1 MIAYFAIVVGT
12 LAAGV
17 LRLDLP
23 PDLIDPARAVAVA
36 PPEAAANEQA
46 VAAWK
51 QARSAA
57 QAGRAS
63 DAYRLTYSALHADP
77 AFADARKLLG
87 YVPFRETW
95 CTTFASKQL
104 AAGKVWHAQ
113 FGWLPEADVARY
125 DQGERYFR
133 GRWMPVETEAKL
145 RIGIN
150 QGWRVETEHYNV
162 LTNDSLQTGVA
173 LGQRLEQIRAVW
185 WQLFAGFV
193 LDEAELTRQ
202 FGSQSPRKRIG
213 RQHKVI
219 VFRNQAEYQAALER
233 EQPNIAGTLGI
244 YFDKQRTAYF
254 FAGDQQHT
262 GTLWHEAAHQLF
274 TESANGARDVGRK
287 HNFWVI
293 EGVACYFES
302 AAPNWEEGYVSMG
315 GAEAGRLPAARQRLL
330 EDNFY
335 VPLAELVTLGMAD
348 VQANPNI
355 AKLYSQF
362 AGLATFFMQADD
374 GQYREPF
381 VAYLRAVYDGRADET
396 TLSRLM
402 NKSYA
407 ELDQAYRQWLQS
419 Q

>member
-1 MIAYFAIVVGT
+1 MAVYLVAMIGAM
-12 LAAGV
+12 LAGE
-17 LRLDLP
+17 LRLYLP
-23 PDLIDPARAVAVA
+23 PDLIDPAHSVAVPQA
-36 PPEAAANEQA
+36 DALPVEQATSVWQQAEAAAQT
-46 VAAWK
+46 
-51 QARSAA
+51 
-57 QAGRAS
+57 GRAS
-63 DAYRLTYSALHADP
+63 EAYRLTFLSLHHEAGFTP
-77 AFADARKLLG
+77 ARKLLG
-87 YVPFRETW
+87 YVPYQETW
-95 CTTFASKQL
+95 RTPFAAKQL
-104 AAGKVWHAQ
+104 AAGKVWNSQ

-125 DQGERYFR
+125 EQGERYFR

-145 RIGIN
+145 RLTIN
-150 QGWRVETEHYNV
+150 QGWRVETDHYTV

-173 LGQRLEQIRAVW
+173 LAQRLEQIRAVW

-193 LDEAELTRQ
+193 LDSAELQQRFSGTPARVR
-202 FGSQSPRKRIG
+202 PNK
-213 RQHKVI
+213 QHKVI
-219 VFRNQAEYQAALER
+219 VFRNKAEYAAALER

-254 FAGDQQHT
+254 FSGDEQHT

-274 TESANGARDVGRK
+274 TESATSARDVGRK
-287 HNFWVI
+287 HNFWAI

-302 AAPNWEEGYVSMG
+302 AAPNWDEGYVAMG
-315 GAEAGRLPAARQRLL
+315 GPDAGRLPAARQRLL
-330 EDNFY
+330 QDNFY
-335 VPLAELVTLGMAD
+335 VPLAELVTLSMAD

-407 ELDQAYRQWLQS
+407 ELDQAYRQWLK
-419 Q
+419 